1 MNITD
6 VEYYGK
12 SYAVVHTDA
21 KHVEVYV
28 YSDGSVEIQ
37 IEDGHNRPMYFDAGV
52 LRELADIADEM
63 VAKNEA

>member
-6 VEYYGK
+6 VEYCGK
-12 SYAVVHTDA
+12 SYACVNTDA
-21 KHVEVYV
+21 KHLAIYA
-28 YSDGSVEIQ
+28 YSDGSVEIE